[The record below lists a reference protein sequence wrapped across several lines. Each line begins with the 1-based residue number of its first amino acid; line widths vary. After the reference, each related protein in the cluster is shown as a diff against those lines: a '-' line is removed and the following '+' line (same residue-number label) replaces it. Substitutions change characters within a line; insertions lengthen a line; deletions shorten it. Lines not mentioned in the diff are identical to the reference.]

1 MANSGNLFFIALLW
15 TGWCVCHSLLIC
27 RTVTAFM
34 RQKLGRGYAW
44 YRFFFN
50 IFSAITL
57 LPVIYYHFTL
67 PRLEIFAWHGPW
79 RLLQGALLSYALFMF
94 MQGKKNYD
102 MPYFLGI
109 RQVRAYLD
117 NGKSGKMPFQV
128 KGRAFV
134 RHPWYSAGIALAWG
148 GGDISD
154 VTLVS
159 KLIIS
164 LYFIVGAFLEE
175 RKMMAVIG
183 EPYREFCRNTP
194 MLIPFGRG

>member
-1 MANSGNLFFIALLW
+1 MFTALLW
-15 TGWCVCHSLLIC
+15 TGWCACHSLLIC

-34 RQKLGRGYAW
+34 QRKLGRRYAW
-44 YRFFFN
+44 YRLFFN
-50 IFSAITL
+50 LFSGITL

-67 PRLEIFAWHGPW
+67 PRQEIFAWHGFW
-79 RLLQGALLSYALFMF
+79 RLPQGALLLYALVMF
-94 MQGKKNYD
+94 FQGKKIYD

-109 RQVRAYLD
+109 RQIRAYLH
-117 NGKSGKMPFQV
+117 KEKEEKLPFQPEQ
-128 KGRAFV
+128 RLIV

-154 VTLVS
+154 ITLVA

-164 LYFIVGAFLEE
+164 LYFIIGAFLEE
-175 RKMMAVIG
+175 RKMLAEIG

-194 MLIPFGRG
+194 MLFPLVRG